1 MKRNELLAK
10 SLTLGLAVAT
20 AATSMSVPGGL
31 LAPETV
37 YAEDGATTA
46 EGQDRAKTQVT
57 LMKPADLKGS
67 WESVKE
73 ATAGED
79 SIAAV
84 FNKAQFDETQTA
96 SGAAIQVNWYEGT
109 VNKDEDLTAATKVEQ
124 ISQITKAGVYSYVV
138 ACAEDADYT
147 SDKLFGIIK
156 VGKDLGEAAVTLKD
170 GENETTS
177 FSYTGRA
184 VKPTVE
190 VTGVD
195 STNYVVSYKDEAGN
209 PIEAPSEIGTYKVVI
224 KPSDVGAGVYYGSV
238 EKEFSIVAATAVK
251 VTTTEELKKY
261 LKYEDATFEYTGENQ
276 WDFNKRV
283 EEQAGYEE
291 EEFDWDIS
299 VQQNGKEVDFIN
311 AGTYDVYVELTGKT
325 ISTDGYV
332 KIGTAVINPY
342 KTKAGDIYKVTGY
355 DATYGE
361 HSNDEVW
368 YWWNG
373 PLDRD
378 LFTVK
383 FLKIKD
389 GNGNPVENADYSTE
403 YPENVGAGVYQIY
416 LDYEGDSNTT
426 SLENIDTG
434 KQIVIKKK
442 TETVVVGQKVVNNS
456 TGTAITIDLRQE
468 ASALPWNEVTSEPK
482 FEITEGK
489 EYLVEN
495 SLKYEN
501 GKITV
506 ELDPD
511 KIKDLQ
517 QITNVKIR
525 VDFKDSFKNYDVAAF
540 DIPIVITSKEVVNIT
555 IANVTNGIFGTY
567 RDTDTRELKF
577 TISNSLHGDLKEK
590 TDFEISEVIKG
601 KADTSWGFEIT
612 DLNGTKTNIEYA
624 GKYKVHATYYDG
636 TYYGETTEVIVVEPK
651 KLADV
656 NNGDFDGILILDM
669 NPLTYNFENQIEAIK
684 QKVKLAEGLPSWR
697 NDVKAGDYDI
707 IIRYGDSD
715 TIEAEAAGWYEIW
728 IAFKQ
733 GNYVTDGPVF
743 FSSMPINKATLNLS
757 VAVDSKGTLTTVKAG
772 DYVIPNDWVDKVE
785 YYQGETKLDAQP
797 TAPGT
802 YKVKV
807 TYEDE
812 DNLTAPATGEA
823 TFTISGS
830 SSGGNTSGGSSSGG
844 SSSGGSSAGGGAAT
858 TPAQDDKK
866 DDTTKTET
874 KPDGTT
880 VTTTETKAEDGS
892 VQTKIELKND
902 ATGVDATVN
911 VTKDAQG
918 KVTGVTA
925 EATQK
930 SSDQKTEISAAT
942 VAQITEAAGTKDVE
956 ITTKTV
962 DADGKTVREVTVN
975 ASDLTAG
982 KKLKVVAVD
991 PKTGEK
997 TLVNK
1002 TTYKVAANGSLVLD
1016 DLGDANYE
1024 VVTTSEANALSK
1036 EVLKTIKPAKPKA
1049 TVAAGKKARLT
1060 LDDAL
1065 NMDNVAKITYRTSK
1079 KSVATVNSNG
1089 MITTQKEGKVTIKAI
1104 VTLNNGKKKTVRMS
1118 LTVKK
1123 KK

>member
-37 YAEDGATTA
+37 YAEDATTA

-57 LMKPADLKGS
+57 LTKPADLKES
-67 WESVKE
+67 WESVEE

-124 ISQITKAGVYSYVV
+124 ISRITKAGVYSYVV
-138 ACAEDADYT
+138 ACAADADYT

-156 VGKDLGEAAVTLKD
+156 VGEDLGEAAVTLKD

-177 FSYTGRA
+177 FSYTGTA

-195 STNYVVSYKDEAGN
+195 STNYVVSYKDETGN
-209 PIEAPSEIGTYKVVI
+209 AIEAPSEIGTYKVVI
-224 KPSDVGAGVYYGSV
+224 KPSDAGTGVYYGSV

-276 WDFNKRV
+276 WDFDKRV

-299 VQQNGKEVDFIN
+299 VQQKGKEVDFIN

-342 KTKAGDIYKVTGY
+342 ETKASDITEVTGY
-355 DATYGE
+355 NATYGE
-361 HSNDEVW
+361 RSYDDVW
-368 YWWNG
+368 YWWKG
-373 PLDRD
+373 PLEKD

-383 FLKIKD
+383 FLQIKD
-389 GNGNPVENADYSTE
+389 GNGDPVENARFFTE

-426 SLENIDTG
+426 PLENIDTG
-434 KQIVIKKK
+434 KTIVIKKK

-489 EYLVEN
+489 EYLVAD

-501 GKITV
+501 EKITV

-511 KIKDLQ
+511 KIKDFQ
-517 QITNVKIR
+517 QTTKVTVR
-525 VDFKDSFKNYDVAAF
+525 VDFKDSFNNYDVAAF
-540 DIPIVITSKEVVNIT
+540 DIPIVITSKKVVNVT

-577 TISNSLHGDLKEK
+577 TISNSLYGELKEK
-590 TDFEISEVIKG
+590 TDFEISEVING

-612 DLNGTKTNIEYA
+612 DLNGTKTEIKYA

-651 KLADV
+651 ELADV
-656 NNGDFDGILILDM
+656 EKGDFDGILTFDM

-684 QKVKLAEGLPSWR
+684 QKVKLAKELSNWR
-697 NDVKAGDYDI
+697 DDVKREDYDI
-707 IIRYGDSD
+707 VIGDGESE
-715 TIEAEAAGWYEIW
+715 TREAENVGRYYVSVG
-728 IAFKQ
+728 FKQ
-733 GNYVTDGPVF
+733 GNYVTDGLVCLGWVD
-743 FSSMPINKATLNLS
+743 IAKATLNLS

-830 SSGGNTSGGSSSGG
+830 SSGGNTSGGSTSGG

-918 KVTGVTA
+918 KVTSVTA

-942 VAQITEAAGTKDVE
+942 VAQITEAAGTKNVD

-1002 TTYKVAANGSLVLD
+1002 TTYKVAADGSLVLD

>member
-416 LDYEGDSNTT
+416 IDYEGDSNTT

-684 QKVKLAEGLPSWR
+684 Q
-697 NDVKAGDYDI
+697 
-707 IIRYGDSD
+707 
-715 TIEAEAAGWYEIW
+715 
-728 IAFKQ
+728 
-733 GNYVTDGPVF
+733 GNYVTDGSVF

-830 SSGGNTSGGSSSGG
+830 SSGGNTSGGSTSGG

-918 KVTGVTA
+918 KVTSVTA

-942 VAQITEAAGTKDVE
+942 VAQITEAAGTKNVD

-1002 TTYKVAANGSLVLD
+1002 TTYKVAADGSLVLD